1 MLRIFKRKEKP
12 SRLQM
17 DMADALKNYHAA
29 EAKIDMVLDADLV
42 DAAVY
47 EFLAAKKRL
56 NYLIRLSRNQ
66 ELCS

>member
-1 MLRIFKRKEKP
+1 
-12 SRLQM
+12 M

-47 EFLAAKKRL
+47 EFLAAKSGL
-56 NYLIRLSRNQ
+56 TT
-66 ELCS
+66 